1 MKTIELD
8 ITGMTCDHCARTVER
23 ALKSVPGAHN
33 ATASYPAGRGAVEV
47 EDAVLA
53 RDLVGAIERAGYG
66 ARVRG
71 DRGQAAEPPRETEGE
86 GGDEPRFDL
95 LVIGTGA
102 AGMAAAIRGAELGRR
117 VAVVEGGTVGGTCVN
132 VGCIPSKNLLAVAE
146 VHHSARTGMPGVSGC
161 DPVADWTEIRTNKR
175 GIVDSLR
182 QAKYLD
188 VLDAY
193 PEITLLRGEARFAA
207 GGVVEVDG
215 QARRPGK
222 VVIATGTSPWIPP
235 IPGMDEVD
243 VLTST
248 SVIELDALPGS
259 MIVLGGSAVGLELG
273 QVFARLGV
281 RVTVVELLPRL
292 LTEED
297 PDAGAE
303 LRRQLEAE
311 GLEIVTGATVTRVE
325 AGPAGVKA
333 YAGSEDGDRT
343 FEAERLLAA
352 TGRRPTTASLG
363 LEAAGVE
370 ADERGF
376 IRVDEGMRSSNRD
389 VFAAGDVAG
398 LPGFVYVAA
407 AAGRVAAENALGDGG
422 AAIDL
427 RAVPRVTFTSPQ
439 VASVGLGP
447 EEAREQG
454 LDVDVSRLGLEHVPR
469 AIVEYRTEGWI
480 QVVAEKE
487 SGRILGAQ
495 AVAPHAAELLGEAT
509 VAVRLGLTIQD
520 VTDTLQP
527 YLTWVEGFKLAVQAF
542 ETDVSKLSCC
552 A

>member
-8 ITGMTCDHCARTVER
+8 ITGMTCEHCARTVER
-23 ALKSVPGAHN
+23 ALESVPGARH
-33 ATASYPAGRGAVEV
+33 ASANYPAGRGAAEV
-47 EDAVLA
+47 EDAVPA
-53 RDLVGAIERAGYG
+53 RDLVGAVERAGYG
-66 ARVRG
+66 ARLRG
-71 DRGQAAEPPRETEGE
+71 ERGQAAERPRDAEGE
-86 GGDEPRFDL
+86 GGGGPRFDL

-117 VAVVEGGTVGGTCVN
+117 VAIVEGATVGGTCVN
-132 VGCIPSKNLLAVAE
+132 VGCIPSKNLLAVAGAR
-146 VHHSARTGMPGVSGC
+146 HSAQTGMPGLSGC
-161 DPVADWTEIRTNKR
+161 DPVADWSEIRTNKR
-175 GIVDSLR
+175 EIVDSLR
-182 QAKYLD
+182 QAKYMD

-193 PEITLLRGEARFAA
+193 PEITLLRGEARFGA
-207 GGVVEVDG
+207 GGVVEVEG
-215 QARRPGK
+215 RPHRPGK

-235 IPGMDEVD
+235 IPGVDEIE

-248 SVIELDALPGS
+248 SVMELDALPES
-259 MIVLGGSAVGLELG
+259 MVVLGGSAVGLELG

-281 RVTVVELLPRL
+281 RVTVLELLPRL
-292 LTEED
+292 LAEED

-311 GLEIVTGATVTRVE
+311 GLEIVTGAKVTRVE
-325 AGPAGVKA
+325 AGPTGVKA
-333 YAGSEDGDRT
+333 YARTEDGEQT

-352 TGRRPTTASLG
+352 TGRRPSTASLG
-363 LEAAGVE
+363 LEAAGV
-370 ADERGF
+370 DLDDKGF
-376 IRVDEGMRSSNRD
+376 IRVDDGMHSSNPD
-389 VFAAGDVAG
+389 VFAAGDVAD

-407 AAGRVAAENALGDGG
+407 AAGRVAAENALGEGG
-422 AAIDL
+422 ASIDL

-439 VASVGLGP
+439 VASVGLAP

-454 LDVDVSRLGLEHVPR
+454 LDVGVSRTGLEHVPR

-495 AVAPHAAELLGEAT
+495 AVAPNAAELLGEAT

-520 VTDTLQP
+520 VTDTLHP

-542 ETDVSKLSCC
+542 GTDVSKLSCC